1 MTMDTTTTRITRVVL
16 LALVAAS
23 ASNCA
28 LQRKRAPESQRP
40 EAVEFYVRGEQA
52 RRAGDMATAERE
64 YKAAVQRNPNLRM
77 AHSRLGDM
85 YKARGNYAAA
95 GRHYEALARLDAYN
109 PSSHYNVGLAYQF
122 LNRLQDAAAAY
133 LRALNLNPSDVKS
146 NMNLGLVYLALG
158 QVDDAVKYLERATE
172 LDPRLAVAQSN
183 LGVALD
189 ARGDA
194 GLAEQ
199 RYRRAL
205 ELDSNSTTTLQNLA
219 ANLITQGKARE
230 AVTVMEQVIRR
241 TDTPATRKRYGD
253 ALAQSRRYDEAVQQ
267 YDAAL
272 KSDPRYWPAMN
283 EKGYALIRQYREGL
297 ELDDAKRQGAIAL
310 WRNSLKL
317 NNNQPTIRTQ
327 LDKAENPQL
336 FGTGNGE

>member
-1 MTMDTTTTRITRVVL
+1 MTMYTTTQRITRVVL
-16 LALVAAS
+16 LALAAAL
-23 ASNCA
+23 ASSCA
-28 LQRKRAPESQRP
+28 PQRRSPESQAP
-40 EAVEFYVRGEQA
+40 EAIEFYVRGEQA
-52 RRAGDMATAERE
+52 RRAGDAATAERE

-85 YKARGNYAAA
+85 YKARGDYSGAS
-95 GRHYEALARLDAYN
+95 RHYDSLARLDPYN
-109 PSSHYNVGLAYQF
+109 ASSHYNVGLAYQF

-158 QVDDAVKYLERATE
+158 QVDDAVKYLQRATE

-194 GLAEQ
+194 GQAEQ

-219 ANLITQGKARE
+219 ANLITQGKAGE

-253 ALAQSRRYDEAVQQ
+253 ALAQARRYDEAVQQ

-272 KSDPRYWPAMN
+272 KRDPRYWPAMN
-283 EKGYALIRQYREGL
+283 EKGFVLIRQYRDGL
-297 ELDDAKRQGAIAL
+297 ELDDAKRKGAIAL
-310 WRNSLKL
+310 WRDSLKL
-317 NNNQPTIRTQ
+317 NNNQPAIRQ
-327 LDKAENPQL
+327 QVEKAENPRL
-336 FGTGNGE
+336 FGTGNGR